1 MRRTHP
7 RRHSIPAWLLPS
19 LLLSVIL
26 SASSLGH
33 AQCYEPP
40 ANQAPQVTLSPTY
53 WAPGQTYTVTLS
65 DPQGYFVP
73 YTPRPGFLPATL
85 YVLTTASYD
94 AGAYTTEDPNVTV
107 TNLTLVNSSTI
118 TFTATVLGSAP
129 VEADGFGLVCLG
141 YKMTGGPGTIE
152 ITPCALPVTPTVS
165 SIVPAA
171 FFAGTSTS
179 VTITGIGFISYG
191 NTYGCSPTQLSITA
205 GTETVS
211 LSNLNVASSTQITA
225 TVAPQAT
232 DPDVTATVTA
242 TNLLLNG
249 PPNSVSATTTA
260 EVLPVPVIQWGSA
273 TISGASATNP
283 NPTAVVGNPVN
294 LTIQAASIPTS
305 VSHTSDTWTAGGTNI
320 GAYTPT
326 ASSYDTGSVTATT
339 LAGLSLN
346 TYWVYSGKKIPA
358 TYTYCAQISGSQYC
372 SPAAS
377 AAFTVTGPPNLAMS
391 GMGFSGGLTIQD
403 WTQVNAACI
412 TPGIYLV
419 YGNIG
424 ITYSGGKCS
433 FSNTAG
439 MTFEPSGSSTGG
451 TFFYVQAVTGGST
464 SGSINCTNTPTPG
477 LDTEYP
483 YPFFKTG
490 TSDAVDSPATPV
502 NTSGASVSRSEQF
515 AMYLMW
521 TSSIASS
528 IPVPIGFEDWGFSG
542 SASCKSS
549 CNAATSWKAATI
561 ASATGTTG
569 GYQKSAASQ
578 PNYGYPTWS
587 GLVDCK

>member
-211 LSNLNVASSTQITA
+211 LSNLNVASSTQIRA
-225 TVAPQAT
+225 TVAPQGS

-377 AAFTVTGPPNLAMS
+377 ATFTVTGPPNLAMS
-391 GMGFSGGLTIQD
+391 
-403 WTQVNAACI
+403 
-412 TPGIYLV
+412 
-419 YGNIG
+419 
-424 ITYSGGKCS
+424 
-433 FSNTAG
+433 
-439 MTFEPSGSSTGG
+439 
-451 TFFYVQAVTGGST
+451 
-464 SGSINCTNTPTPG
+464 
-477 LDTEYP
+477 
-483 YPFFKTG
+483 G

-521 TSSIASS
+521 TSSVASS

-569 GYQKSAASQ
+569 GYQKSAAPQ